1 MVITKGILMF
11 RNILVVLYIALC
23 PLIASGATF
32 CAKSDKVVLGTG
44 YNNAIS
50 TGYVGSGFDWR
61 INING
66 FGTVSGVVSCSTLK
80 PDTTNLPLH
89 SCAGPNYISGAW
101 GQTAASNGDVND
113 NFYGRNDGENCWCK
127 MTHPFE
133 SGWIHF
139 YIYNRKC
146 SENCASECA
155 MYLSKRGDNKGND
168 LYGSKTWQCMLAT
181 VGYGD

>member
-1 MVITKGILMF
+1 MF

-32 CAKSDKVVLGTG
+32 CAKSDQVVLGTD
-44 YNNAIS
+44 YKS
-50 TGYVGSGFDWR
+50 TTASGYVGDGFDWR
-61 INING
+61 INIDG

-89 SCAGPNYISGAW
+89 SCAGPNYISGHW

-113 NFYGRNDGENCWCK
+113 NVYGRNDGKNCWCK

-139 YIYNRKC
+139 YIYDKNC
-146 SENCASECA
+146 SENCASNCA
-155 MYLSKRGDNKGND
+155 KYLSVRDDVDRKD
-168 LYGSKTWQCMLAT
+168 LYGSRTWQCMLAT